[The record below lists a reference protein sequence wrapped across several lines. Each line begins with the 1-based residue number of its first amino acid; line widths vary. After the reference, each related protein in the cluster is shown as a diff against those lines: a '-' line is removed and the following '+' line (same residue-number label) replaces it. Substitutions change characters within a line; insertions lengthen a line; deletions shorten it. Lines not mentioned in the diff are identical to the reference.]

1 MFREILALGRIL
13 LPRCEAGSE
22 EAPGQPAQDAPQQ
35 APNGTTSARG
45 RHVMKEFLNEFKEF
59 INRGNVMDMA
69 VGVIVGAAFTAI
81 VTSLT
86 NDIINPLIKLITG
99 GKGAEV
105 AGLTIP
111 VPGSDQPI
119 DFGAFISA
127 VINFLIVAFCVF
139 VMVKAFNKMKDLGKK
154 KSEEEAAETPAP
166 TCCFCLE
173 EVKEGATRCPH
184 CAAELPEPAKPGEP
198 KKSE

>member
-1 MFREILALGRIL
+1 MSGKKRLY
-13 LPRCEAGSE
+13 P
-22 EAPGQPAQDAPQQ
+22 
-35 APNGTTSARG
+35 
-45 RHVMKEFLNEFKEF
+45 EFIIEFKEF

-86 NDIINPLIKLITG
+86 NDIINPLIKLVTG
-99 GKGAEV
+99 GRSAEV

-127 VINFLIVAFCVF
+127 IINFLIVAFCVF

-154 KSEEEAAETPAP
+154 KSEEEAAEAPAP

-184 CAAELPEPAKPGEP
+184 CAAELPEPAK
-198 KKSE
+198 SEKPE

>member
-1 MFREILALGRIL
+1 
-13 LPRCEAGSE
+13 
-22 EAPGQPAQDAPQQ
+22 
-35 APNGTTSARG
+35 
-45 RHVMKEFLNEFKEF
+45 MKNFLNEFKDF

-86 NDIINPLIKLITG
+86 NDIINPAIKLLTG
-99 GKGAEV
+99 DAASGI

-111 VPGSDQPI
+111 VPGTENGI

-139 VMVKAFNKMKDLGKK
+139 LMVKAFNKMKDLGKK
-154 KSEEEAAETPAP
+154 KEEAVEEPAAPAP
-166 TCCFCLE
+166 TCVFCLE

-184 CAAELPEPAKPGEP
+184 CAGELPEPAKAPAA
-198 KKSE
+198 